1 MKKITT
7 YIREH
12 IWAYLLATA
21 AMVISTSLSMV
32 SPMLTKT
39 IIDDVIMG
47 GQIAR
52 LTPLLIGIMIV
63 GVGRM
68 IFMYIKEYTFD
79 LTSSKI
85 AGEIRTDIYKHI
97 QSLSTEFFDR
107 NNTGDLMARVKDD
120 VDRIW
125 DALGFIGMLIM
136 EVVYHVGLALFCM
149 YSISWKIAI
158 IPTVFMIVCGIL
170 AIVLE
175 KKLDVIY
182 EEISEENAKLNT
194 VCEENLGGVRTV
206 KAFARE
212 KHEISKFLSHNKRFY
227 ELNMKQSDMFVK
239 YHPYFT
245 LVTKILP
252 LVCLLFGGYL
262 VIDGELSL
270 GDLGAFVQYSM
281 NVVWPMEIL
290 GWLTNSL
297 SAAVASQRKL
307 SKIYQEV
314 PTVCEPEQPAIVE
327 KLSGKITFRGVH
339 FDRGDNEILTDI
351 NFEVT
356 PGKTLGIMG
365 ATGSGKSSLIHL
377 LQRLYDVTKGE
388 ILVDDIPIKT
398 LPLNTLRSSIAVVMQ
413 DVFLFSDTIA
423 DNIMLGKRHSLTLE
437 GITKASKKAQA
448 SGFIDK
454 LEKGY
459 DTIIGERGVGLSG
472 GQKQRISIARAIA
485 KKSPILVMD
494 DSTSALDMETESMI
508 QETLNTMQGTT
519 KIIIGHRISAVKN
532 ADEIIFLDKGRIAE
546 RGTHD
551 ELLKKEGLYYETYMA
566 QYGAFLHGKEEN
578 VNGN

>member
-39 IIDDVIMG
+39 IIDDVITG

-97 QSLSTEFFDR
+97 QGLSTEFFDR

-136 EVVYHVGLALFCM
+136 EVIYHVGLALFCM
-149 YSISWKIAI
+149 YSISPKIAI
-158 IPTVFMIVCGIL
+158 IPTVFMVLCGIL

-297 SAAVASQRKL
+297 SAAVASHRKL
-307 SKIYQEV
+307 RKIYEEK
-314 PTVCEPEQPAIVE
+314 PTVCETDAPVAPE
-327 KLSGKITFRGVH
+327 KLSGKITFKGVH
-339 FDRGDNEILTDI
+339 FNRGDNEILADI
-351 NFEVT
+351 NFEVE

-365 ATGSGKSSLIHL
+365 ATGSGKSSLVHL

-398 LPLNTLRSSIAVVMQ
+398 LPLNTLRSSVSVVMQ

-423 DNIMLGKRHSLTLE
+423 DNIMLGKRHALTLE

-508 QETLNTMQGTT
+508 QETLDTMQGTT

-532 ADEIIFLDKGRIAE
+532 ADEIIFLEKGQIAE

-551 ELLKKEGLYYETYMA
+551 ELLEKKGLYYETYMA
-566 QYGAFLHGKEEN
+566 QYGAFLHGKEED

>member
-12 IWAYLLATA
+12 IWAYLLATF
-21 AMVISTSLSMV
+21 AMVVSTSLTMI

-39 IIDDVIMG
+39 IIDDVIKG
-47 GQIAR
+47 GQIDL

-68 IFMYIKEYTFD
+68 IFMYIKEFTFD
-79 LTSSKI
+79 VTAAKI

-97 QSLSTEFFDR
+97 QGLSAEFFDR

-136 EVVYHVGLALFCM
+136 EVVYHVALALFCM
-149 YSISWKIAI
+149 YSISPKMAI
-158 IPTVFMIVCGIL
+158 IPTVFMAFCGVL
-170 AIVLE
+170 AIVFE
-175 KKLDVIY
+175 KKLDVVY

-239 YHPYFT
+239 YQPYFT
-245 LVTKILP
+245 FVTKILP
-252 LVCLLFGGYL
+252 LICLLYGGFL
-262 VIDGELSL
+262 VIDGELTL

-297 SAAVASQRKL
+297 SAAVASHRKL
-307 SKIYQEV
+307 KKIYDETAAV
-314 PTVCEPEQPAIVE
+314 VE
-327 KLSGKITFRGVH
+327 ADTPILPQKIAGNIRFENVSFHREGNDILSDITF
-339 FDRGDNEILTDI
+339 EI
-351 NFEVT
+351 F

-365 ATGSGKSSLIHL
+365 ATGSGKSSLVHL
-377 LQRLYDVTKGE
+377 LQRLYDVTGGE
-388 ILVDDIPIKT
+388 ITLDGIPIKQ
-398 LPLNTLRSSIAVVMQ
+398 LPLNVLRSNVSVVMQ

-423 DNIMLGKRHSLTLE
+423 DNIMLGKRHDLTLK
-437 GITKASKKAQA
+437 GIAKASKKAQA
-448 SGFIDK
+448 SGFIEK

-485 KKSPILVMD
+485 KKSPILVLD
-494 DSTSALDMETESMI
+494 DSTSALDMETESQI
-508 QETLNTMQGTT
+508 QETLETMQGTT

-551 ELLKKEGLYYETYMA
+551 ELLKKKGLYYETYMA
-566 QYGAFLHGKEEN
+566 QYGAFLHGKEVET
-578 VNGN
+578 NGN

>member
-12 IWAYLLATA
+12 IWAYLLATL

-68 IFMYIKEYTFD
+68 IFMYIKEYVFD

-297 SAAVASQRKL
+297 SAAVASNRKL
-307 SKIYQEV
+307 SKIYQEA
-314 PTVCEPEQPAIVE
+314 PTVCEPTQPVSVE

-351 NFEVT
+351 NFEIA

-365 ATGSGKSSLIHL
+365 ATGSGKSSLVYL

-398 LPLNTLRSSIAVVMQ
+398 MPLHTLRSNIAVVMQ

-423 DNIMLGKRHSLTLE
+423 DNIMLGKRGSLTIE

-508 QETLNTMQGTT
+508 QETLDTMQGTT
-519 KIIIGHRISAVKN
+519 KIIIGHRISAVKS

-578 VNGN
+578 ENGN